1 MSDHVYTNDIIII
14 EEDLIKF
21 TVEEFENE
29 KIISHLSVLFNAV
42 TKMVTGC
49 LKMMKVA
56 IFFSIKLYGKI
67 WYSLDLHTLRN

>member
-49 LKMMKVA
+49 LKAIKFA

>member
-1 MSDHVYTNDIIII
+1 MSNHVYTNDIIII

-49 LKMMKVA
+49 LRAIKFA
-56 IFFSIKLYGKI
+56 IFLVLSYMEKYGILSIYI
-67 WYSLDLHTLRN
+67 H